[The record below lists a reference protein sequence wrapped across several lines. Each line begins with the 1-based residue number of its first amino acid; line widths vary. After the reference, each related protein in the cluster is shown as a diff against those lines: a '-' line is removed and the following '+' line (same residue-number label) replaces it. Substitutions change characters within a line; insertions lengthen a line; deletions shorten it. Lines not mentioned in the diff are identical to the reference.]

1 MHVSNI
7 ITSLLL
13 FTFSGTLMNAGAV
26 ELLSKEQAV
35 KRMFITADAT
45 SEEVKKLTTAQVD
58 EVKSLIGGTLYAIK
72 KPATASDD
80 EYTFIFGS
88 KEGKKTGVA
97 IIEEQED
104 KWGPL
109 SFIIVLD
116 PVTGKVINAAMLKYV
131 DGRARNLANRAYLK
145 EFFDKGLT
153 DPITVG
159 KDISAV
165 SGATVSCDIL
175 CFIVKK
181 VMAVY
186 KVSYLK

>member
-1 MHVSNI
+1 MHLSNI
-7 ITSLLL
+7 IAPLILL
-13 FTFSGTLMNAGAV
+13 TFSGTFMTAVAV

-45 SEEVKKLTTAQVD
+45 SEDVRKLTAAQVD
-58 EVKSLIGGTLYAIK
+58 EVKSMIGGTLYALK

-88 KEGKKTGVA
+88 KDGKKTGVA

-159 KDISAV
+159 KNISAV

-186 KVSYLK
+186 KVAYLK